1 VRILRLS
8 IGLILAF
15 STLASEAPAQG
26 PKMTVT
32 GELERVMAIGGESTG
47 WVVQLESKTS
57 IDGKD
62 ATSIEIEYSNT
73 RRLEML
79 ENKRVEA
86 RGVLSH
92 RQGVERG
99 ERTVLVVSSIRKAK
113 TVTQT
118 QPGIAALPA
127 RLESAPARES
137 LW

>member
-8 IGLILAF
+8 IGLILVF
-15 STLASEAPAQG
+15 SALASEAPAQG
-26 PKMTVT
+26 PKMIVT
-32 GELERVMAIGGESTG
+32 GELQRVMAIGGESTG

-73 RRLEML
+73 GRLEVL

-92 RQGVERG
+92 RQGVETG
-99 ERTVLVVSSIRKAK
+99 ERTVLVVSSLRKAK

-118 QPGIAALPA
+118 Q
-127 RLESAPARES
+127 
-137 LW
+137 